1 MNKKASQLIL
11 LNKGM
16 KTKIEIIVVDDQPIF
31 RKAMVAYLNTFDH
44 MEVVADV
51 TNGKELIDLLKKQLP
66 DIIILDLKMPVMD
79 GWQAFD
85 IIKQRL
91 PDTKVVVLS
100 NTDND
105 EVVFDLYDK
114 GINSFISKHDKPE
127 TIDETIREVYLNGFY
142 MDEIRWK
149 KREEYTLITK
159 TKNSLFSERE
169 TQILKEVCN
178 GSSNKK
184 IAKKFYIS
192 TPTVNFHKQN
202 IYRKANVNNAI
213 GLITFATKN
222 SLLSL
227 D

>member
-1 MNKKASQLIL
+1 
-11 LNKGM
+11 M
-16 KTKIEIIVVDDQPIF
+16 KTKIEIIVADDQPIF

-44 MEVVADV
+44 IEVIADV
-51 TNGKELIDLLKKQLP
+51 SNGKELINLLKKQLP

-85 IIKQRL
+85 ILKQRF
-91 PDTKVVVLS
+91 PIIKVIAFS
-100 NTDND
+100 NSDSD
-105 EVVFDLYDK
+105 EVVFELFDK
-114 GINSFISKHDKPE
+114 GISSFISKHDKPE
-127 TIDETIREVYLNGFY
+127 TIDKTIREVYLNGFY

-159 TKNSLFSERE
+159 IKDSLFSERE

-184 IAKKFYIS
+184 IAQKLYIS
-192 TPTVNFHKQN
+192 APTVSFHKQN
-202 IYRKANVNNAI
+202 IYRKANVNSAI

-222 SLLSL
+222 SLLTL